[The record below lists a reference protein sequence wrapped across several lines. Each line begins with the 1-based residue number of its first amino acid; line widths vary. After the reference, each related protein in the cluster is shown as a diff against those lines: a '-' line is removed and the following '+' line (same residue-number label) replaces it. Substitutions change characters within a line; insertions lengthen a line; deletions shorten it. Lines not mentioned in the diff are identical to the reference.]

1 MAAAIHRGGQLA
13 GVLAPDG
20 VVLGLEEP
28 PDVDVD
34 EDSDDEEPE
43 EVEDDDFDD
52 DPFALEPFAARLSV
66 R

>member
-1 MAAAIHRGGQLA
+1 M
-13 GVLAPDG
+13 LAPDG